1 MFSKDPD
8 YVQISSK
15 DVLKEGYLSKKSRHM
30 KKWRSRWTV
39 VTKTHL
45 YTFENMKDYK
55 NPTESINLSRQ
66 GQHATKIPGLEFG
79 GENCI

>member
-1 MFSKDPD
+1 
-8 YVQISSK
+8 
-15 DVLKEGYLSKKSRHM
+15 M

-66 GQHATKIPGLEFG
+66 GHHATKIPGLEFG